1 MKTFYNYVVTIG
13 VLVSACSVSEP
24 NPFDAVWDTPFN
36 TPPFDKIETKH
47 YKPAILKGIELE
59 EKDIEAIVNNPED
72 PTFENTIEALDYSGE
87 YLARVLNVFNNM
99 TGSMSDEEMRA
110 IDREMAPVLSSHR
123 DDILLNEPLFERVKS
138 VWNHREDLTLTSEQH
153 KLLDETYKLFVR
165 NGANLNETDK
175 TKLRDINEELSVLAV
190 QFGDNILKENN
201 RFELIIDNEADLSG
215 LPDAVI
221 SAASETAKERG
232 YEDKWVFTIQK
243 PSLIPFLQYSEKR
256 DLRKKMFTAYIM
268 KGNHGDELD
277 NTKICSRMAS
287 LRVKK
292 AKLLGYETHAHFI
305 LEENMAKNPENV
317 YELLNQL
324 WKPALKRAKS
334 EAQALQTTID
344 EEGGDFKLE
353 PWDWWYYAEKVKK
366 TKYDLDEEMLR
377 PYFQLK
383 NVRQGVFDLAA
394 RLWGLQFIERKD
406 IPKYHTGVEVFEV
419 QDEDGTLIGVLY
431 TDYFPRA
438 SKQGGAWMSNFR
450 EQYKKA
456 GTNIRPIVVNV
467 GNFAKP
473 TADKPAL
480 LSLEEVKTMFHEFGH
495 ALHGLLSQCTYV
507 YLSGTNVPRDYVEL
521 PSQFMENWAL
531 IPEIMKS
538 YARHYQTGE
547 PIPDKLIEKIRN
559 ASLFNQGFE
568 TTELLAAMFL
578 DMDWHTLR
586 DETEQE
592 TTEFD
597 KDSMDRI
604 QLIPE
609 IVVRYRSPYFA
620 HIFSGGYSAGYY
632 SYIWAAVLDSD
643 AFQAFKEAGLF
654 DKNLAMSYR
663 KNILESGSTEDPM
676 VLYRRFRGA
685 PPKIDALLEKR
696 GLR

>member
-1 MKTFYNYVVTIG
+1 MKTFFIYVFTIG
-13 VLVSACSVSEP
+13 MLIFACAVSEP
-24 NPFDAVWDTPFN
+24 NPFDAVWDTPFS
-36 TPPFDKIETKH
+36 TPPFDKIKTRH
-47 YKPAILKGIELE
+47 YKPAMLKGIELE
-59 EKDIEAIVNNPED
+59 RKDIEAIVNNPEE
-72 PTFENTIEALDYSGE
+72 PTLENTIEALDYSGE
-87 YLARVLNVFNNM
+87 YLARVRNVFNNM
-99 TGSMSDEEMRA
+99 TGSMSNEEMRT
-110 IDREMAPVLSSHR
+110 IDQEMAPVLSAHR

-138 VWNHREDLTLTSEQH
+138 VWNHKEDLTLTSGQL
-153 KLLDETYKLFVR
+153 KLLDETNKLFVR

-175 TKLRDINEELSVLAV
+175 TELRKINEELSVLSV

-201 RFELIIDNEADLSG
+201 KFELVIDNEANLAG

-221 SAASETAKERG
+221 SAAAEAAKERG
-232 YEDKWVFTIQK
+232 YEGKWVFTIHK

-256 DLRKKMFTAYIM
+256 DLREKMFTAYIM

-277 NTKICSRMAS
+277 NNSNCSRMAS
-287 LRVKK
+287 LRIKK

-334 EAQALQTTID
+334 EAKALQAMID
-344 EEGGDFKLE
+344 EEGGDFELQ
-353 PWDWWYYAEKVKK
+353 PWDWWYYAEKVKMA
-366 TKYDLDEEMLR
+366 KYDLDEEMLR
-377 PYFQLK
+377 PYFQLE
-383 NVRQGVFDLAA
+383 NVRQGVFDLATK
-394 RLWGLQFIERKD
+394 LWGLQFVKRDD
-406 IPKYHTGVEVFEV
+406 ISKYHKDVEIFEV

-456 GTNIRPIVVNV
+456 GTDIRPIIVNV
-467 GNFAKP
+467 GNFSKP

-480 LSLEEVKTMFHEFGH
+480 LSLEEVKTLFHEFGH
-495 ALHGLLSQCTYV
+495 ALHGLLSQCTYIR
-507 YLSGTNVPRDYVEL
+507 LSGTNVPRDYVEL
-521 PSQFMENWAL
+521 PSQFMEHWAL
-531 IPEIMKS
+531 TPEIMKS
-538 YARHYQTGE
+538 YARNYQTDE
-547 PIPDKLIEKIRN
+547 PIPDELIEKIRN

-578 DMDWHTLR
+578 DMDWHTLN

-592 TTEFD
+592 TIVFD
-597 KDSMDRI
+597 ENSMDRI
-604 QLIPE
+604 HLMPE

-632 SYIWAAVLDSD
+632 SYIWAEVLDSD

-654 DKNLAMSYR
+654 NKDLAMSYR
-663 KNILESGSTEDPM
+663 KNILESGNTEDPM
-676 VLYRRFRGA
+676 VLYKRFRGA
-685 PPKIDALLEKR
+685 PPKIDALLENR
-696 GLR
+696 GLM

>member
-1 MKTFYNYVVTIG
+1 MKTFSVCVFTIG
-13 VLVSACSVSEP
+13 MLAFACSLSES
-24 NPFDAVWDTPFN
+24 NPFDVVWDTPFS
-36 TPPFDKIETKH
+36 TPPFDKIKTKH
-47 YKPAILKGIELE
+47 YRPAMLKGIELE
-59 EKDIEAIVNNPED
+59 SKDIEAIVNNPEE

-87 YLARVLNVFNNM
+87 YLARVRNVFNNM

-110 IDREMAPVLSSHR
+110 IDQEMAQVLSAHR

-138 VWNHREDLTLTSEQH
+138 VWTHKEDLTLTSEKL

-175 TKLRDINEELSVLAV
+175 TELRKMNEELSVLAV
-190 QFGDNILKENN
+190 RFGDNILKENN
-201 RFELIIDNEADLSG
+201 RFELVMDNKADLAG

-221 SAASETAKERG
+221 SAAAETAKERG
-232 YEDKWVFTIQK
+232 YEGQWVFTIHK

-256 DLRKKMFTAYIM
+256 DLREKMFTAYIM

-277 NTKICSRMAS
+277 NKKICSRMAS

-292 AKLLGYETHAHFI
+292 AKLLGYETHAHFV

-324 WKPALKRAKS
+324 WKPALERAKS
-334 EAQALQTTID
+334 EAKALQAMID
-344 EEGGDFKLE
+344 EEGGDFELK
-353 PWDWWYYAEKVKK
+353 PWDWWYYAEKVKMA
-366 TKYDLDEEMLR
+366 KYDLDEETLR
-377 PYFQLK
+377 PYFQLE
-383 NVRQGVFDLAA
+383 NVRQGVFDLATK
-394 RLWGLQFIERKD
+394 LWGLQFVKRDD
-406 IPKYHTGVEVFEV
+406 ISKYHKDVEVFEV
-419 QDEDGTLIGVLY
+419 QDEDRILIGVLY

-450 EQYKKA
+450 EQYKKG
-456 GTNIRPIVVNV
+456 GTNIRPLIVNV
-467 GNFAKP
+467 GNFSKP

-480 LSLEEVKTMFHEFGH
+480 LSLEEVKTLFHEFGH

-507 YLSGTNVPRDYVEL
+507 SLSGTNVPRDYVEL

-531 IPEIMKS
+531 TPEIMKS
-538 YARHYQTGE
+538 YARHYQTDE
-547 PIPDKLIEKIRN
+547 PIPDELVAKIRN
-559 ASLFNQGFE
+559 ASLFNQGFQ
-568 TTELLAAMFL
+568 TTELLAAMYL
-578 DMDWHTLR
+578 DMDWHTLS

-592 TTEFD
+592 TMAFD
-597 KDSMDRI
+597 KNSMDCI
-604 QLIPE
+604 HLIPE

-632 SYIWAAVLDSD
+632 SYIWAEVLDSD

-654 DKNLAMSYR
+654 NKNLAMSYR

-676 VLYRRFRGA
+676 VLYKRFRGA

-696 GLR
+696 GLK

>member
-1 MKTFYNYVVTIG
+1 MKTFFIYVFTISM
-13 VLVSACSVSEP
+13 LIFACTVSEP
-24 NPFDAVWDTPFN
+24 NPFDAVWDTPFS
-36 TPPFDKIETKH
+36 TPPFDKIKTKH
-47 YKPAILKGIELE
+47 YKPAMLKGIELE
-59 EKDIEAIVNNPED
+59 RKDIEAVVSNPEE
-72 PTFENTIEALDYSGE
+72 PTFENTIEALDYGGE
-87 YLARVLNVFNNM
+87 YLARVRNVFNNM
-99 TGSMSDEEMRA
+99 TSSMSNEEMRT
-110 IDREMAPVLSSHR
+110 IDQEMAPVLSAHR

-138 VWNHREDLTLTSEQH
+138 VWNHKEDLTLTSEQL
-153 KLLDETYKLFVR
+153 KLLDKTYKLFVR

-175 TKLRDINEELSVLAV
+175 TELRKINEELSVLSV
-190 QFGDNILKENN
+190 QFGDNILEENN
-201 RFELIIDNEADLSG
+201 KFELVIDNEANLAG

-221 SAASETAKERG
+221 SAAAEAAKERG
-232 YEDKWVFTIQK
+232 YEGKWVFTIHK

-256 DLRKKMFTAYIM
+256 DLREKMFTAYIM

-277 NTKICSRMAS
+277 NNKICSRMAS

-292 AKLLGYETHAHFI
+292 VKLLGYETHAHFI

-324 WKPALKRAKS
+324 WKPALKRAES
-334 EAQALQTTID
+334 EAKALQAMID
-344 EEGGDFKLE
+344 EEGGDFELQ
-353 PWDWWYYAEKVKK
+353 PWDWWHYAEKVKMA
-366 TKYDLDEEMLR
+366 KYDLDEEMLR
-377 PYFQLK
+377 PYFQLE

-394 RLWGLQFIERKD
+394 KLWGLQFVKRND
-406 IPKYHTGVEVFEV
+406 ISKYHKDVEVFEV

-456 GTNIRPIVVNV
+456 GINIRPVIVNV
-467 GNFAKP
+467 GNFSKP

-480 LSLEEVKTMFHEFGH
+480 LSLEEVKTLFHEFGH

-507 YLSGTNVPRDYVEL
+507 YLSGTNVPRDFVEL

-531 IPEIMKS
+531 TPEIMKS
-538 YARHYQTGE
+538 YARHYQTDE
-547 PIPDKLIEKIRN
+547 PIPDELTEKIRN
-559 ASLFNQGFE
+559 ASLFNQGFN

-578 DMDWHTLR
+578 DMDWHTLS

-592 TTEFD
+592 TTVFD
-597 KDSMDRI
+597 ENSMDRI
-604 QLIPE
+604 HLIPE

-632 SYIWAAVLDSD
+632 SYIWAEVLDSD

-654 DKNLAMSYR
+654 SKGLAMSFR

-676 VLYRRFRGA
+676 VLYKRFRGA

-696 GLR
+696 GLK

>member
-110 IDREMAPVLSSHR
+110 IDQEMAPVLSAHR

-292 AKLLGYETHAHFI
+292 AKLLGYGTHAHFI

-317 YELLNQL
+317 YELLNKL

-377 PYFQLK
+377 PYFQL
-383 NVRQGVFDLAA
+383 
-394 RLWGLQFIERKD
+394 
-406 IPKYHTGVEVFEV
+406 
-419 QDEDGTLIGVLY
+419 
-431 TDYFPRA
+431 
-438 SKQGGAWMSNFR
+438 M
-450 EQYKKA
+450 
-456 GTNIRPIVVNV
+456 
-467 GNFAKP
+467 
-473 TADKPAL
+473 
-480 LSLEEVKTMFHEFGH
+480 
-495 ALHGLLSQCTYV
+495 
-507 YLSGTNVPRDYVEL
+507 
-521 PSQFMENWAL
+521 
-531 IPEIMKS
+531 
-538 YARHYQTGE
+538 
-547 PIPDKLIEKIRN
+547 
-559 ASLFNQGFE
+559 
-568 TTELLAAMFL
+568 
-578 DMDWHTLR
+578 
-586 DETEQE
+586 
-592 TTEFD
+592 
-597 KDSMDRI
+597 
-604 QLIPE
+604 
-609 IVVRYRSPYFA
+609 
-620 HIFSGGYSAGYY
+620 
-632 SYIWAAVLDSD
+632 
-643 AFQAFKEAGLF
+643 
-654 DKNLAMSYR
+654 
-663 KNILESGSTEDPM
+663 
-676 VLYRRFRGA
+676 
-685 PPKIDALLEKR
+685 
-696 GLR
+696 